1 MYHTQDQIRNLESK
15 AQLSVFLKDFLKF
28 ENVIFLI
35 SLMNLVTGKSSLSA
49 ESITFEK
56 VLELEIG
63 VGVKG
68 QSPMT

>member
-1 MYHTQDQIRNLESK
+1 MESK